1 MGEFTVV
8 SRGMFS
14 RSVTIDELGV
24 RRGRRLIAW
33 SDVEHYRYDWQ
44 DWSRPGDFLLISRGG
59 QMLRIAPIF
68 DHWQIVAERLL
79 GELHPRLINEGLYH
93 PFALEADAL
102 VHRGM
107 GQLPY
112 ADILHVEIASV
123 GASVIV
129 LVEARTGEWAKL
141 DIVDIANPW
150 LWLDQLAK
158 RNIAMVSTLPLHL
171 PPVLSEL
178 TTWSAG
184 DHGLPKATMLRPR
197 RT

>member
-14 RSVTIDELGV
+14 RSVTIDEVGV

-44 DWSRPGDFLLISRGG
+44 DWSRPGDFLLISRDG
-59 QMLRIAPIF
+59 QLLRIAPIF

-79 GELHPRLINEGLYH
+79 GELHPRLVDEGLFH

-102 VHRGM
+102 VHRSAGR
-107 GQLPY
+107 LLY
-112 ADILHVEIASV
+112 ADIVHVEVASI
-123 GASVIV
+123 GASV
-129 LVEARTGEWAKL
+129 LVVVQARSGEWTKL

-158 RNIAMVSTLPLHL
+158 RDIALMSMLPLHL